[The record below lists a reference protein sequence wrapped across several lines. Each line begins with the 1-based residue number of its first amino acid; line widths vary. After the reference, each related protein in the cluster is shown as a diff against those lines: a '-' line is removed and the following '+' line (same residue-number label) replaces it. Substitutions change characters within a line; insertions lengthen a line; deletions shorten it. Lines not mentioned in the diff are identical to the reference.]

1 MRSCQPRTETPQA
14 DVSSNLSE
22 NRVSMPANGHVP
34 NERDTEAEGEK
45 GPRKSVFVKGRRL
58 GRKIKKGVTFQGLD
72 NELAE
77 DACEAIKGHHC
88 TRTIKT
94 HSHPQEGVANGKL
107 QGRKDSRFTNGSVV
121 DSELIGGISSD
132 VSEGEES
139 AQGQD
144 QCHPKPAVQSGK
156 KSIPPCS
163 PPRRPPMRICRT
175 CGGRKNP
182 VAAVLYTATRG
193 TNSPTSACTKGLRS
207 SPAASLHPGKDK
219 GASLSL
225 PCTQTERCI
234 NHRTMQT
241 DRRPAVV
248 RPPPNVNATND
259 QPSSSAQEG
268 EMVKFTRHQSARR
281 HTGTTLPHTNTSCPY
296 THTVVL
302 SGSQETDM
310 RTHSDIC
317 PFSFSQTPKALG
329 PSMLTL
335 STHTHTNINASM
347 NPKTSHNNIQSN
359 LAGIQPTYTQPK
371 TNLATIQHTYTHSAS
386 NLADVEPTYTHSKPS
401 LTSIEPTYTHL
412 KPDLASIH
420 PTHTYSK
427 PNLTCS
433 ESTYTHPKPNPASI
447 EPTYIHSKS
456 NLAGIEPTYTHSKP
470 NLACIQPTYTHIKP
484 NRATIK
490 PTNSLSKRNTDS
502 VEPTCTHSKPNL
514 FCTEPSNTH
523 SKALTFMQL
532 HINADTNSLH
542 SDLAQPHIHPKTAC
556 KSSSTS
562 EPDEHS
568 TPKTRS
574 QTHSRV
580 LPTGPFHTAQSRH
593 TSTGPQHSPTSAKDQ
608 GFTCSHLN
616 LGVKLLST
624 SHLNSDVKLS
634 SGLEARH
641 NSHWKPS
648 FSSHAKPNAKHQSQ
662 SQIHFN
668 MDPKPNATSNS
679 NHPQP
684 RSSSLHTQTP
694 STVCGMFLHIN
705 THKDTQM
712 SLHPKLPGLPAHTNM
727 PAEPHHTLPHADPP
741 TEPHHTLPHADP
753 PTEPHHTLPHAD
765 PPTEP
770 HHILPRADPP
780 TEPHHTLPHADLPT
794 EPHHTLPHADP
805 PTEPHH
811 TLPHSDPPTEPHL
824 TLPHIDIP
832 MEPHSS
838 FKHTDMPTE
847 PHRTLPYAKMH
858 LEPDGLLKSQNGSQS
873 NNPHISS
880 TPVHPSIYPCTV
892 FLPDPH
898 PGTTENLSTHN
909 DTFHAPLSVVEV
921 CPFSPEPPK
930 ASLNHPADT
939 LDPPAHEQ
947 APPLQPEASA
957 NFASIAE
964 VLTNRLCGLS
974 ALSAGSANM
983 SAAME
988 TAALEPATHATAEG
1002 RGTELFSERKP
1013 HMTSPSW
1020 TGRAAPQWATPQP
1033 LASPLAPGA
1042 RNTASASHAHIP
1054 CRPPIPSSSPPL
1066 RPAFQLLM
1074 EVAGNRNP
1082 SADWRPDTHLFP
1094 SHVTPSGPDMVA
1106 EQTGNPGS
1114 PTEQYRELVTVSQ
1127 DSLVLASSKPIP
1139 NGHCAVLHYHP
1150 PSGVLLA
1157 PMSPVWSKDQD
1168 PYKRIERVEASLQS
1182 NQERITTLLNIIQ
1195 DLEMSH
1201 ALSNGR
1207 RCFRT
1212 GQDLN
1217 DCSTCQETACIIYSV
1232 EYDFRQQ
1239 ERRFSEVLQPLDSPV
1254 REAQEDGNMDS
1265 LAFFISLHRDRTSPQ
1280 LDVRT
1285 EPKVK
1290 GRGKSKKLYRKL
1302 LGWLPRRIHRK

>member
-1 MRSCQPRTETPQA
+1 MGRRAADPTTPFPVLGVPALAGVRGWQGVGRGAGDVAALAWTHHCNVGVQTSPAMRSCQPRTETPQA

-193 TNSPTSACTKGLRS
+193 TTSPTSACTKGLRS

-281 HTGTTLPHTNTSCPY
+281 HTGTTLPHTNTS
-296 THTVVL
+296 L
-302 SGSQETDM
+302 
-310 RTHSDIC
+310 
-317 PFSFSQTPKALG
+317 
-329 PSMLTL
+329 
-335 STHTHTNINASM
+335 
-347 NPKTSHNNIQSN
+347 
-359 LAGIQPTYTQPK
+359 
-371 TNLATIQHTYTHSAS
+371 
-386 NLADVEPTYTHSKPS
+386 
-401 LTSIEPTYTHL
+401 
-412 KPDLASIH
+412 
-420 PTHTYSK
+420 
-427 PNLTCS
+427 
-433 ESTYTHPKPNPASI
+433 
-447 EPTYIHSKS
+447 
-456 NLAGIEPTYTHSKP
+456 
-470 NLACIQPTYTHIKP
+470 
-484 NRATIK
+484 
-490 PTNSLSKRNTDS
+490 
-502 VEPTCTHSKPNL
+502 
-514 FCTEPSNTH
+514 
-523 SKALTFMQL
+523 
-532 HINADTNSLH
+532 
-542 SDLAQPHIHPKTAC
+542 
-556 KSSSTS
+556 
-562 EPDEHS
+562 
-568 TPKTRS
+568 
-574 QTHSRV
+574 
-580 LPTGPFHTAQSRH
+580 
-593 TSTGPQHSPTSAKDQ
+593 
-608 GFTCSHLN
+608 
-616 LGVKLLST
+616 
-624 SHLNSDVKLS
+624 
-634 SGLEARH
+634 
-641 NSHWKPS
+641 
-648 FSSHAKPNAKHQSQ
+648 
-662 SQIHFN
+662 
-668 MDPKPNATSNS
+668 
-679 NHPQP
+679 
-684 RSSSLHTQTP
+684 
-694 STVCGMFLHIN
+694 
-705 THKDTQM
+705 
-712 SLHPKLPGLPAHTNM
+712 
-727 PAEPHHTLPHADPP
+727 
-741 TEPHHTLPHADP
+741 
-753 PTEPHHTLPHAD
+753 
-765 PPTEP
+765 
-770 HHILPRADPP
+770 
-780 TEPHHTLPHADLPT
+780 
-794 EPHHTLPHADP
+794 
-805 PTEPHH
+805 
-811 TLPHSDPPTEPHL
+811 
-824 TLPHIDIP
+824 
-832 MEPHSS
+832 
-838 FKHTDMPTE
+838 
-847 PHRTLPYAKMH
+847 
-858 LEPDGLLKSQNGSQS
+858 
-873 NNPHISS
+873 
-880 TPVHPSIYPCTV
+880 
-892 FLPDPH
+892 
-898 PGTTENLSTHN
+898 
-909 DTFHAPLSVVEV
+909 VEV

-947 APPLQPEASA
+947 APPLQPEAST

-1042 RNTASASHAHIP
+1042 RSTASASHAHIP

-1082 SADWRPDTHLFP
+1082 SANWRPDTHLFP

-1302 LGWLPRRIHRK
+1302 LGWLPRRIHRNRIHGVDTAQPYPWSRHSPTISMESTQANHIHGVDTAQPYPWSRHSPTVSMESTQPNRIHGVDTAQPYPWSRHSPTVSMESTQPNRIHVGVNTATCRILHGDGAPRPQRGAKQSASSSNGRARLWGREEGEE